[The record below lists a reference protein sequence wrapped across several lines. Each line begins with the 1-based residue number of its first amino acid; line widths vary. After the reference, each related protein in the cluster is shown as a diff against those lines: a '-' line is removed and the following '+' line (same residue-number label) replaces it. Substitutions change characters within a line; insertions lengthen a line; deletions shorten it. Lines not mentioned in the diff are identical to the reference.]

1 MTIPALIDRRAD
13 AALQPEETERMSSG
27 NPEVDHILGG
37 GFPANSINI
46 IMGHP
51 GSGKTILAEQLIFHN
66 AGDDRPILYFTTLS
80 EPLAKV
86 VRYLQGFDFYD
97 EQKLGTQVVYE
108 DVGPQLARDGAPA
121 LVPLLQEAIN
131 TLAPKIIVI
140 DSFKAVHDLAPSI
153 AERRRMVYEMT
164 ALLSAYGTTAFLLGE
179 YTEEDI
185 LSYPEFAVADS
196 IVELSRRRLG
206 NRDERYFRVYKLRG
220 SRYLEGAHA
229 FRITNS
235 GLDVYPRLV
244 SPRMPEGYEP
254 VSERIST
261 GVEGLDAML
270 DGGLW
275 RGTTTLLA
283 GPSGAGKTT
292 IGLQFALE
300 GARRGEPT
308 LYMSFQ
314 ENPTQ
319 LMRTI
324 RGLGVDLEQLQAQ
337 GLDLVYASP
346 VELQIDSIIVDLFRR
361 IQQRGIRRL
370 VLDAVGD
377 LASAAT
383 DPQRLHD
390 YLYALVQHFA
400 VRTITSILNFETT
413 GNAIAT
419 TGAQMQ
425 NAMSYL
431 SDNVLLL
438 TVEGEERTRRSL
450 RVLKTRGSGH
460 DTQVREVEIGP
471 RGLSV
476 PMGTRPGATASAG
489 ARAATEAGARGSTQP

>member
-1 MTIPALIDRRAD
+1 MSGTIPSDRHVATMQVTD
-13 AALQPEETERMSSG
+13 SPDRMSSG
-27 NPEVDHILGG
+27 NAEADHILGG

-51 GSGKTILAEQLIFHN
+51 GSGKTIFAEQLIFEN
-66 AGDDRPILYFTTLS
+66 AASDRPILYFTTLS

-86 VRYLQGFDFYD
+86 VRYLQGFAFFD
-97 EQKLGTQVVYE
+97 ESKLGTQVIFE
-108 DVGPQLARDGAPA
+108 DVGPQLARDGMSA
-121 LVPLLQEAIN
+121 LVPLLENAIKSYS
-131 TLAPKIIVI
+131 PKIIVI
-140 DSFKAVHDLAPSI
+140 DSFKAVHDLAPSA
-153 AERRRMVYEMT
+153 AERRRMVYQMT

-185 LSYPEFAVADS
+185 LEYPEFAVADG
-196 IVELSRRRLG
+196 IVEMSRRRLG
-206 NRDERYFRVYKLRG
+206 SRDERYFRVYKLRG

-229 FRITNS
+229 FSITKS
-235 GLDVYPRLV
+235 GLEIYPRLV
-244 SPRMPEGYEP
+244 SPQIPEGYEQAD
-254 VSERIST
+254 ERLST
-261 GVEGLDAML
+261 GVNGLDEMI
-270 DGGLW
+270 GGGVW
-275 RGTTTLLA
+275 RGTTTLMA

-300 GARRGEPT
+300 GARSGEPS
-308 LYMSFQ
+308 LYMNFQ

-319 LMRTI
+319 LARTI
-324 RGLGVDLEQLQAQ
+324 RGLGFDLDEARAQ

-346 VELQIDSIIVDLFRR
+346 VELQIDRIIVDMFRR
-361 IQQRGIRRL
+361 IQEGGVRR
-370 VLDAVGD
+370 VVIDALGD

-400 VRTITSILNFETT
+400 VSTITSVLNLETT
-413 GNAIAT
+413 GNRLS
-419 TGAQMQ
+419 GDGMQ

-438 TVEGEERTRRSL
+438 TVDGEERTRRSL
-450 RVLKTRGSGH
+450 RVLKTRGSAH
-460 DTQVREVEIGP
+460 DTRVREVEITA

-476 PMGTRPGATASAG
+476 LP
-489 ARAATEAGARGSTQP
+489 

>member
-1 MTIPALIDRRAD
+1 
-13 AALQPEETERMSSG
+13 MSSG
-27 NPEVDHILGG
+27 NPEADHILGG

-51 GSGKTILAEQLIFHN
+51 GSGKTIFAEQLIFHN
-66 AGDDRPILYFTTLS
+66 AADDRPILYLTTLS

-86 VRYLQGFDFYD
+86 VRYLQGFHFFD
-97 EQKLGTQVVYE
+97 EEKLGTQVMYE
-108 DVGPQLARDGAPA
+108 DVGPQLAREGAGA
-121 LVPLLQEAIN
+121 LIPVLQEAIR

-140 DSFKAVHDLAPSI
+140 DSFKAVHDLAPTA

-164 ALLSAYGTTAFLLGE
+164 ALLTAYGTTAFLLGE
-179 YTEEDI
+179 YTEDDI
-185 LSYPEFAVADS
+185 LSYPEFAVADG
-196 IVELSRRRLG
+196 IVELSRHRLG

-220 SRYLEGAHA
+220 SQYLEGAHA
-229 FRITNS
+229 FRITAS

-244 SPRMPEGYEP
+244 SPQMPVGYEP
-254 VSERIST
+254 AAERLSI
-261 GVEGLDAML
+261 GVEGLDAMV

-292 IGLQFALE
+292 IGLQFAFE

-324 RGLGVDLEQLQAQ
+324 RGLGADVEELRAQ

-361 IQQRGIRRL
+361 IERGGVRRL

-390 YLYALVQHFA
+390 YLYALVQHLA
-400 VRTITSILNFETT
+400 VRTITSVLNFETT
-413 GNAIAT
+413 GNSVA
-419 TGAQMQ
+419 GSGMQ
-425 NAMSYL
+425 QAMSYL

-438 TVEGEERTRRSL
+438 TLDGEDRTRRAL
-450 RVLKTRGSGH
+450 RVVKTRGSAH
-460 DTQVREVEIGP
+460 DTRVREIAISAS
-471 RGLSV
+471 GLSV
-476 PMGTRPGATASAG
+476 LP
-489 ARAATEAGARGSTQP
+489 

>member
-1 MTIPALIDRRAD
+1 MGIPVIAERR
-13 AALQPEETERMSSG
+13 LVPRTEESTERMSSG
-27 NPEVDHILGG
+27 NPQADYILGG

-46 IMGHP
+46 VMGHP
-51 GSGKTILAEQLIFHN
+51 GSGKTIFAEQLIFHN
-66 AGDDRPILYFTTLS
+66 AGDDRPILYLTTLS

-86 VRYLQGFDFYD
+86 VRYLQGFHFFD
-97 EQKLGTQVVYE
+97 EDKLGTEVVYE
-108 DVGPQLARDGAPA
+108 DIGPQLAAGGSGA
-121 LVPLLQEAIN
+121 LIPLLGEAIR
-131 TLAPKIIVI
+131 TLSPKIIVI
-140 DSFKAVHDLAPSI
+140 DSFKAVHDLAPSV

-185 LSYPEFAVADS
+185 LAYPEFAVADG

-220 SRYLEGAHA
+220 SRYMEGAHA
-229 FRITNS
+229 FRITS
-235 GLDVYPRLV
+235 AGLDVYPRLV
-244 SPRMPEGYEP
+244 SPQMPEGYEP
-254 VSERIST
+254 ATERLST
-261 GVEGLDAML
+261 GVQGLDQML

-283 GPSGAGKTT
+283 GPSGGGKTT
-292 IGLQFALE
+292 MGLQFAFE
-300 GARRGEPT
+300 GARRGEST

-324 RGLGVDLEQLQAQ
+324 RGLGADAEDLERR

-361 IQQRGIRRL
+361 IEQRGVRRL

-390 YLYALVQHFA
+390 YLYALVQHLA
-400 VRTITSILNFETT
+400 VRTITSVLNFETT
-413 GNAIAT
+413 GNTVVHA
-419 TGAQMQ
+419 GMQ

-438 TVEGEERTRRSL
+438 TLDGDDRTRRRL
-450 RVLKTRGSGH
+450 RVLKTRGSAH
-460 DTQVREVEIGP
+460 DTRVREVEIGAG
-471 RGLSV
+471 GLRV
-476 PMGTRPGATASAG
+476 L
-489 ARAATEAGARGSTQP
+489 E

>member
-1 MTIPALIDRRAD
+1 MGIPVIPDRRLEPRRVED
-13 AALQPEETERMSSG
+13 DIERMGSG
-27 NPEVDHILGG
+27 NPEADHILGG

-46 IMGHP
+46 VMGHP
-51 GSGKTILAEQLIFHN
+51 GSGKTIFAEQLIFHN
-66 AGDDRPILYFTTLS
+66 AGGDRPILYFTTLS
-80 EPLAKV
+80 EPLTKV
-86 VRYLQGFDFYD
+86 VRYLQGFRFFD
-97 EQKLGTQVVYE
+97 EEKLGTQVIYE
-108 DVGPQLARDGAPA
+108 DIGPQLAADGAGA
-121 LVPLLQEAIN
+121 LVPLLAEAIR
-131 TLAPKIIVI
+131 TLSPRVIVI
-140 DSFKAVHDLAPSI
+140 DSFKAVHDLAPTV

-179 YTEEDI
+179 YTEDDI
-185 LSYPEFAVADS
+185 LAYPEFAVADG

-229 FRITNS
+229 FRITS
-235 GLDVYPRLV
+235 AGLDVYPRLV
-244 SPRMPEGYEP
+244 SPQMPEGYEP
-254 VSERIST
+254 VTERLSI
-261 GVEGLDAML
+261 GVRGLDEML
-270 DGGLW
+270 EGGLW

-292 IGLQFALE
+292 IGLQFAFE
-300 GARRGEPT
+300 GARQGEPT

-324 RGLGVDLEQLQAQ
+324 RGLGADVEELQRQ

-361 IQQRGIRRL
+361 IEQGHVRRL

-390 YLYALVQHFA
+390 YLYALVQHLA
-400 VRTITSILNFETT
+400 VRTITSVLNFETT
-413 GNAIAT
+413 GNSIT
-419 TGAQMQ
+419 HGGMQ

-431 SDNVLLL
+431 SDNVLQL
-438 TVEGEERTRRSL
+438 TLDGEDRTRRAL
-450 RVLKTRGSGH
+450 RVVKTRGSAH
-460 DTQVREVEIGP
+460 DTRVREVAIGP

-476 PMGTRPGATASAG
+476 L
-489 ARAATEAGARGSTQP
+489 E

>member
-1 MTIPALIDRRAD
+1 MDHPVIAHAVVEGGHDHETI
-13 AALQPEETERMSSG
+13 ERMSSG
-27 NPEVDHILGG
+27 NREADYILGG

-46 IMGHP
+46 VMGHP
-51 GSGKTILAEQLIFHN
+51 GSGKTIFAEQLIFHN
-66 AGDDRPILYFTTLS
+66 ATGDRPILYFTTLS

-86 VRYLQGFDFYD
+86 VRYLQGFSFFD
-97 EQKLGTQVVYE
+97 ENKLGTQVIYE
-108 DVGPQLARDGAPA
+108 DVGPQLAKEGATA
-121 LVPLLQEAIN
+121 LIPLLQDAIR
-131 TLAPKIIVI
+131 TLSPKIIVI
-140 DSFKAVHDLAPSI
+140 DSFKAVHDLAPTV

-179 YTEEDI
+179 YTEDDI
-185 LSYPEFAVADS
+185 LEYPEFAVADA

-206 NRDERYFRVYKLRG
+206 NRDERFFTVYKLRG

-229 FRITNS
+229 FRITGS

-254 VSERIST
+254 ASERLST
-261 GVEGLDAML
+261 GVAGLDAML
-270 DGGLW
+270 DGGIW

-300 GARRGEPT
+300 GARQGEPT
-308 LYMSFQ
+308 LYMNFQ

-324 RGLGVDLEQLQAQ
+324 RGLGVDLEQAQSQ
-337 GLDLVYASP
+337 GLELVYASP
-346 VELQIDSIIVDLFRR
+346 VELQIDSIIVDMFRR
-361 IQQRGIRRL
+361 IQQRGVRRL
-370 VLDAVGD
+370 VIDALGD

-400 VRTITSILNFETT
+400 VSTITSVLNFETS
-413 GNAIAT
+413 GNT
-419 TGAQMQ
+419 LSTSGLGMQ
-425 NAMSYL
+425 NPMSYL

-438 TVEGEERTRRSL
+438 TVQGDERTRRML
-450 RVLKTRGSGH
+450 RVLKTRGSAH
-460 DTQVREVEIGP
+460 DTRVREVEI
-471 RGLSV
+471 
-476 PMGTRPGATASAG
+476 SAG
-489 ARAATEAGARGSTQP
+489 GLCVLE

>member
-1 MTIPALIDRRAD
+1 MGIPVIPERRATPRPVVD
-13 AALQPEETERMSSG
+13 GDGTARMSTG
-27 NPEVDHILGG
+27 NAEADHVLGG

-46 IMGHP
+46 VMGHP
-51 GSGKTILAEQLIFHN
+51 GSGKTIFAEQLIFHN
-66 AGDDRPILYFTTLS
+66 ADDDRPILYLTTLS

-86 VRYLQGFDFYD
+86 VRYLQGFTFFD
-97 EQKLGTQVVYE
+97 EEKLGTQVVYE
-108 DVGPQLARDGAPA
+108 DIGPQLAEAGAGA
-121 LVPLLQEAIN
+121 LIPLLTEAIK
-131 TLAPKIIVI
+131 TLSPKIIVI
-140 DSFKAVHDLAPSI
+140 DSFKAVHDLAPTV

-164 ALLSAYGTTAFLLGE
+164 ALLTAYGTTAFLLGE
-179 YTEEDI
+179 YTEDDI
-185 LSYPEFAVADS
+185 LCFPEFAVADG

-206 NRDERYFRVYKLRG
+206 NRDERYFRVFKLRG
-220 SRYLEGAHA
+220 SGYMEGVHA
-229 FRITNS
+229 FRITTS
-235 GLDVYPRLV
+235 GLDIYPRLV

-254 VSERIST
+254 ATERLST
-261 GVEGLDAML
+261 GVHGLDAMIG
-270 DGGLW
+270 GGLW

-300 GARRGEPT
+300 GARLGEPS

-324 RGLGVDLEQLQAQ
+324 RGLGVDLEDLQAR

-346 VELQIDSIIVDLFRR
+346 VELQIDSILVDMFRR
-361 IQQRGIRRL
+361 IEQRGVRRL

-400 VRTITSILNFETT
+400 VRTITSILNVETV
-413 GNAIAT
+413 GNSIAM
-419 TGAQMQ
+419 GGGLQ

-438 TVEGEERTRRSL
+438 TVDGDLRTRRSL
-450 RVLKTRGSGH
+450 RVLKTRGSAH
-460 DTQVREVEIGP
+460 DTLVREVSI
-471 RGLSV
+471 S
-476 PMGTRPGATASAG
+476 
-489 ARAATEAGARGSTQP
+489 ARGMTILEGHEAPAA

>member
-1 MTIPALIDRRAD
+1 MGIPVIPERRLEPRRTED
-13 AALQPEETERMSSG
+13 DTERMSSG
-27 NPEVDHILGG
+27 NPEADHILGG

-46 IMGHP
+46 VMGHP
-51 GSGKTILAEQLIFHN
+51 GSGKTIFAEQLIFHN
-66 AGDDRPILYFTTLS
+66 AGGDRPILYFTTLS

-86 VRYLQGFDFYD
+86 VRYLQGFRFFD
-97 EQKLGTQVVYE
+97 EEKLGTQVIYE
-108 DVGPQLARDGAPA
+108 DIGPQLAADGAGA
-121 LVPLLQEAIN
+121 LVPLLAEAIR
-131 TLAPKIIVI
+131 TLSPKVIVI
-140 DSFKAVHDLAPSI
+140 DSFKAVHDLAPSV
-153 AERRRMVYEMT
+153 ADRRRTVYEMT

-179 YTEEDI
+179 YTEDDI
-185 LSYPEFAVADS
+185 LTYPEFAVADG

-229 FRITNS
+229 FRITS
-235 GLDVYPRLV
+235 AGLDVYPRLV
-244 SPRMPEGYEP
+244 SPQMPEGYEP
-254 VSERIST
+254 ATERLSI
-261 GVEGLDAML
+261 GVRGMDEML
-270 DGGLW
+270 GGGLW

-292 IGLQFALE
+292 IGLQFAFE
-300 GARRGEPT
+300 GARQGEPT

-324 RGLGVDLEQLQAQ
+324 RGLGADVEELNRQ

-361 IQQRGIRRL
+361 IEQGHVRRL

-390 YLYALVQHFA
+390 YLYALVQHLA
-400 VRTITSILNFETT
+400 VRTITSVLNFETS
-413 GNAIAT
+413 GNGISHA
-419 TGAQMQ
+419 GMQ

-438 TVEGEERTRRSL
+438 TLDGEARTRRAL
-450 RVLKTRGSGH
+450 RVVKTRGSAH
-460 DTQVREVEIGP
+460 DTRVREVAIGP
-471 RGLSV
+471 GGLSV
-476 PMGTRPGATASAG
+476 L
-489 ARAATEAGARGSTQP
+489 E

>member
-1 MTIPALIDRRAD
+1 MGIPVIPDRRLAPRAID
-13 AALQPEETERMSSG
+13 DDTERMGSG
-27 NPEVDHILGG
+27 NPEADHILGG

-46 IMGHP
+46 VMGHP
-51 GSGKTILAEQLIFHN
+51 GSGKTIFAEQLIFHN
-66 AGDDRPILYFTTLS
+66 AGGERPILYFTTLS

-86 VRYLQGFDFYD
+86 VRYLQGFRFFD
-97 EQKLGTQVVYE
+97 EAKLGTQVIYE
-108 DVGPQLARDGAPA
+108 DIGPQLAAEGAGA
-121 LVPLLQEAIN
+121 LVPLLAEAIR
-131 TLAPKIIVI
+131 TLSPKVIVI
-140 DSFKAVHDLAPSI
+140 DSFKAVHDLAPSV
-153 AERRRMVYEMT
+153 AERRRLVYEMT

-179 YTEEDI
+179 YTEDDI
-185 LSYPEFAVADS
+185 LAYPEFAVADG

-229 FRITNS
+229 FRITS
-235 GLDVYPRLV
+235 AGLDVYPRLV
-244 SPRMPEGYEP
+244 SPQIPEGYEP
-254 VSERIST
+254 ATERLST
-261 GVEGLDAML
+261 GVRGLDEML
-270 DGGLW
+270 GGGLW

-292 IGLQFALE
+292 IGLQFAFE
-300 GARRGEPT
+300 GARQGEPT

-324 RGLGVDLEQLQAQ
+324 HGLGADVEELKRQR
-337 GLDLVYASP
+337 LDLVYASP

-361 IQQRGIRRL
+361 IEQGHVRRL

-390 YLYALVQHFA
+390 YLYALVQHLA
-400 VRTITSILNFETT
+400 VRTITSVLNFETT
-413 GNAIAT
+413 GNSIAHA
-419 TGAQMQ
+419 GMQ

-438 TVEGEERTRRSL
+438 TLDGEERTRRAL
-450 RVLKTRGSGH
+450 RVVKTRGSAH
-460 DTQVREVEIGP
+460 DTRVREVAIGSG
-471 RGLSV
+471 GLSV
-476 PMGTRPGATASAG
+476 LA
-489 ARAATEAGARGSTQP
+489 